1 MDNMD
6 HAAQYVSSRLA
17 QSVEHQTLNL
27 RVVGSSPTLGDFL
40 GLLTHKRTGRQ
51 TTVTCLVAIGNAVD
65 INSRSI
71 IKIKQNTKQISKKEK
86 KTHLPYDGAFPIFT
100 RKKAQ

>member
-71 IKIKQNTKQISKKEK
+71 IKITQTRNRFQKKEK
-86 KTHLPYDGAFPIFT
+86 KTHLPYDDALPIFT
-100 RKKAQ
+100 MKKAQ